1 VPHLNVARL
10 VVALQSLTSPFEFL
24 TFRNSKLNFLTM
36 LKSLAFYIPIAADI
50 IGIIVALYFIITDAA
65 RQSSSNN
72 GPLTL
77 VTLLMCGWVALC
89 FYLRSTKTPA
99 LGTVLAWI
107 PAIPLIL
114 YGIFILLFIIINPD
128 MR

>member
-1 VPHLNVARL
+1 
-10 VVALQSLTSPFEFL
+10 
-24 TFRNSKLNFLTM
+24 M
-36 LKSLAFYIPIAADI
+36 KSLAFYIPIVADI
-50 IGIIVALYFIITDAA
+50 IGIVVALYFIITDAA
-65 RQSSSNN
+65 RNSSSSN

-89 FYLRSTKTPA
+89 FYLHSTKTPA

-107 PAIPLIL
+107 PATPLIL
-114 YGIFILLFIIINPD
+114 YGLFILLFIILKPD

>member
-1 VPHLNVARL
+1 
-10 VVALQSLTSPFEFL
+10 
-24 TFRNSKLNFLTM
+24 M
-36 LKSLAFYIPIAADI
+36 KSLAFYIPIVADI
-50 IGIIVALYFIITDAA
+50 IGIVVALYFIITDAA
-65 RQSSSNN
+65 RNSSSSN
-72 GPLTL
+72 GSLTL

-107 PAIPLIL
+107 PATPLIL
-114 YGIFILLFIIINPD
+114 YGLFILLFIIIKPD

>member
-1 VPHLNVARL
+1 
-10 VVALQSLTSPFEFL
+10 
-24 TFRNSKLNFLTM
+24 M
-36 LKSLAFYIPIAADI
+36 KSLAFYIPIVADI
-50 IGIIVALYFIITDAA
+50 IGIVVALYFIITDAA
-65 RQSSSNN
+65 RNSSSSN

-107 PAIPLIL
+107 PATPLIL
-114 YGIFILLFIIINPD
+114 YGLFILLFIILKPD